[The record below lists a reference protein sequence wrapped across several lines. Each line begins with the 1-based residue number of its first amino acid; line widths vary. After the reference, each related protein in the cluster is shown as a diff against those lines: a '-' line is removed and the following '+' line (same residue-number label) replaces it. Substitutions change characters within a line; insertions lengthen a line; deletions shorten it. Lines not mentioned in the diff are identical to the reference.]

1 MGHPAAGAQRIREVT
16 QLSPARAPAVA
27 GRFYPEDRAELES
40 AVAAYLAAVP
50 AVADTAKT
58 PKALIVPHAGF
69 VYSGAVAASA
79 YARIAGQREV
89 IRRVVLLGPSHR
101 VALRGLAASS
111 ADHFATPLG
120 DVPLDRQAIDSILE
134 LPQVQ
139 ILDAA
144 HRDEHSLEVQLPFL
158 QYLLADFSLVPL
170 SVGDAEPE
178 QVDEV
183 IERLW
188 GGEETLIVVSS
199 DLSHFYDYET
209 ARDLDAATTRAIEAL
224 DPLGLDSES
233 ACGRVPTRGL
243 LVAAKQ
249 HGLTVETV
257 DLRNSGDTAEKKS
270 RVVGYGSYVFA

>member
-1 MGHPAAGAQRIREVT
+1 
-16 QLSPARAPAVA
+16 VA
-27 GRFYPEDRAELES
+27 GFFYPEDSAELES

-50 AVADTAKT
+50 AAPESAKV

-69 VYSGAVAASA
+69 VYSGPVAASA
-79 YARIAGQREV
+79 YARIAGQRAV

-101 VALRGLAASS
+101 VALHGLAASS
-111 ADHFATPLG
+111 ADSFSTPLG

-144 HRDEHSLEVQLPFL
+144 HRLEHSLEVQLPFL
-158 QYLLADFSLVPL
+158 QYLLSDFSLVPL

-178 QVDEV
+178 QIDEV

-209 ARDLDAATTRAIEAL
+209 ARNLDTATTRAIEAL
-224 DPLGLDSES
+224 DPRGLDSES

-257 DLRNSGDTAEKKS
+257 DLRSSGDTAGDKRE
-270 RVVGYGSYVFA
+270 VVGYGSYVFS

>member
-1 MGHPAAGAQRIREVT
+1 
-16 QLSPARAPAVA
+16 VA
-27 GRFYPEDRAELES
+27 GFFYPEDSTELES

-50 AVADTAKT
+50 AIPDTAKT

-69 VYSGAVAASA
+69 VYSGPVAASA
-79 YARIAGQREV
+79 YARIADQRDV

-111 ADHFATPLG
+111 AEHFRTPLG
-120 DVPLDRQAIDSILE
+120 EVPLDRSAIDSILE

-139 ILDAA
+139 ILDEA
-144 HRDEHSLEVQLPFL
+144 HRSEHSLEVQLPFL

-170 SVGDAEPE
+170 SVGNAKAE

-188 GGEETLIVVSS
+188 GGAETLIVVSS
-199 DLSHFYDYET
+199 DLSHYYDYET
-209 ARDLDAATTRAIEAL
+209 ARGLDAATTRAIENL
-224 DPLGLDSES
+224 DPHGLDSES

-243 LVAAKQ
+243 LLAAKQ
-249 HGLTVETV
+249 HGLAVETV
-257 DLRNSGDTAEKKS
+257 DLRNSGDTAGQKRE
-270 RVVGYGSYVFA
+270 VVGYGSYVFA

>member
-1 MGHPAAGAQRIREVT
+1 MQRIRGVN

-27 GRFYPEDRAELES
+27 GFFYPEDSAELEG

-50 AVADTAKT
+50 VAPDTAKT

-69 VYSGAVAASA
+69 AYSGPVAASA
-79 YARIAGQREV
+79 YARVAGQREV

-101 VALRGLAASS
+101 VALRGLAASG
-111 ADHFATPLG
+111 ADCFATPLG
-120 DVPLDRQAIDSILE
+120 SVSLDREAIDSVLE
-134 LPQVQ
+134 LSQVQ

-158 QYLLADFSLVPL
+158 CYLLADFSLVPL
-170 SVGDAEPE
+170 SVGDAKPE
-178 QVDEV
+178 EVDEV

-199 DLSHFYDYET
+199 DLSHYYDYET
-209 ARDLDAATTRAIEAL
+209 ARNLDAATTRAIESL
-224 DPLGLDSES
+224 DPHGLDSES
-233 ACGRVPTRGL
+233 ACGRAPARGL

-257 DLRNSGDTAEKKS
+257 DLRSSGDTAGNKS
-270 RVVGYGSYVFA
+270 EVVGYGAYVFA